1 MLAAMND
8 LSKTP
13 SELLEEIILL
23 REKIGE
29 LERKNIAHR
38 HAVEMLRESE
48 IKYRSVLD
56 NIEEGYYEVDLAGN
70 FTFFN
75 DSLCRIWEYPKEE
88 LMGLNYRQ
96 YVDEES
102 ADKFFQSFNQ
112 VFKTGKPVREFY
124 WQITRRDGA
133 TKHLEAS
140 VSLRRDSRGA
150 PTGFH
155 GIMRDVTERKQM
167 EESLRLNE
175 EKYRAMIETIQDGYF
190 EVDLTG
196 AFTFVND
203 VICRHMRY
211 SREELLGLGNRQF
224 QDRVNA
230 RKAYEAFVNVY
241 NTGIPVKAFE
251 MEVIRKDGTK
261 QISEV
266 SISLIRDSRGQ
277 PVGFRGISRDICDR
291 KEMEE
296 SLRQSE
302 ERYRSIIEQMEDGYF
317 ELDLAGNFTFVND
330 AECRNLGYSRR
341 ELIGMNRRQYT
352 DEKNAGAL
360 FALFNEV
367 YKTGTPVKSYD
378 LELVRKDGKKAFHA
392 ISASLI
398 KGADGK
404 PVGFRGIARDVSER
418 KSQEEQI
425 KYLATHDGLTELPNR
440 LMFNQLLSHAV
451 QGAKRY
457 QKQFAVMFIDLD
469 GFKVVN
475 DTLGHDAGDRLL
487 REIAVRFKHTLRAV
501 DVAARLGG
509 DEFVVMMEDIAAPE
523 QAAVLAQRILE
534 ATGKPFG
541 LASGECRVTASI
553 GICVYPENGDDEQT
567 LMKNADAA
575 MYRAKE
581 EGKNNF
587 QFYSTDMK

>member
-23 REKIGE
+23 KEKIGE

-367 YKTGTPVKSYD
+367 YKTGIPVKSYD

-457 QKQFAVMFIDLD
+457 RKQFAVMFIDLD

>member
-1 MLAAMND
+1 
-8 LSKTP
+8 
-13 SELLEEIILL
+13 
-23 REKIGE
+23 
-29 LERKNIAHR
+29 
-38 HAVEMLRESE
+38 
-48 IKYRSVLD
+48 
-56 NIEEGYYEVDLAGN
+56 
-70 FTFFN
+70 
-75 DSLCRIWEYPKEE
+75 
-88 LMGLNYRQ
+88 
-96 YVDEES
+96 
-102 ADKFFQSFNQ
+102 
-112 VFKTGKPVREFY
+112 
-124 WQITRRDGA
+124 
-133 TKHLEAS
+133 KHLEAS

-167 EESLRLNE
+167 EETLRHNQ

-367 YKTGTPVKSYD
+367 YKTGIPVKSYD

-457 QKQFAVMFIDLD
+457 RKQFAVMFIDLD

>member
-1 MLAAMND
+1 MND

-75 DSLCRIWEYPKEE
+75 DSLCRIWEYPKKE

-167 EESLRLNE
+167 EETLRHNQ

-367 YKTGTPVKSYD
+367 YKTGIPVKSYD

-457 QKQFAVMFIDLD
+457 RKQFAVMFIDLD

>member
-1 MLAAMND
+1 MND

-23 REKIGE
+23 KEKIGE

-75 DSLCRIWEYPKEE
+75 DSLCRIWEYPKKE

-317 ELDLAGNFTFVND
+317 EVDLAGNFTFVND

-367 YKTGTPVKSYD
+367 YKTGIPVKSYD

-457 QKQFAVMFIDLD
+457 RKQFAVMFIDLD

-501 DVAARLGG
+501 DVVARLGG

-553 GICVYPENGDDEQT
+553 GICVYPEAGEDEQT
-567 LMKNADAA
+567 LMKNADTA

>member
-1 MLAAMND
+1 MND

-75 DSLCRIWEYPKEE
+75 DSLCRIWEYPKKE

-367 YKTGTPVKSYD
+367 YKTGIPVKSYD

-457 QKQFAVMFIDLD
+457 RKQFAVMFIDLD

>member
-102 ADKFFQSFNQ
+102 ANKFFQSFNQ

-133 TKHLEAS
+133 IKHLEAS
-140 VSLRRDSRGA
+140 VSLRRDSRGT

-167 EESLRLNE
+167 EETLRHNQ

-196 AFTFVND
+196 TYTFVND
-203 VICRHMRY
+203 VICQHMRY

-224 QDRVNA
+224 QDRANA
-230 RKAYEAFVNVY
+230 KKAYQAFVNVY

-266 SISLIRDSRGQ
+266 SISLIRDNRGQ

-317 ELDLAGNFTFVND
+317 EVDLAGNFTFVND

-341 ELIGMNRRQYT
+341 ELIGMNRKQYA
-352 DEKNAGAL
+352 DEKNAVAL
-360 FALFNEV
+360 FNLFNEV

-501 DVAARLGG
+501 DVVARLGG

-523 QAAVLAQRILE
+523 QAAVLAQRILD

-581 EGKNNF
+581 TGKDNF
-587 QFYSTDMK
+587 RFYSTDAT

>member
-102 ADKFFQSFNQ
+102 ANKFFQSFNQ

-133 TKHLEAS
+133 IKHLEAS
-140 VSLRRDSRGA
+140 VSLRRDSRGT

-167 EESLRLNE
+167 EETLRHNQ

-196 AFTFVND
+196 TYTFVND
-203 VICRHMRY
+203 VICQHMRY

-224 QDRVNA
+224 QDRANA
-230 RKAYEAFVNVY
+230 KKAYQAFVNVY

-317 ELDLAGNFTFVND
+317 EVDLAGNFTFVND

-367 YKTGTPVKSYD
+367 YKTGIPVKSYD

-501 DVAARLGG
+501 DVVARLGG

-523 QAAVLAQRILE
+523 QAAVLAQRILD

-581 EGKNNF
+581 TGKDNF
-587 QFYSTDMK
+587 RFYSTDAT

>member
-23 REKIGE
+23 KEKIGE

-167 EESLRLNE
+167 EETLRHNQ

-367 YKTGTPVKSYD
+367 YKTGIPVKSYD

-457 QKQFAVMFIDLD
+457 RKQFAVMFIDLD

>member
-75 DSLCRIWEYPKEE
+75 DSLCRIWEYPKKE

-167 EESLRLNE
+167 EETLRHNQ

-367 YKTGTPVKSYD
+367 YKTGIPVKSYD

-457 QKQFAVMFIDLD
+457 RKQFAVMFIDLD

>member
-1 MLAAMND
+1 MND

>member
-1 MLAAMND
+1 LAAMND

-23 REKIGE
+23 KEKIGE

-75 DSLCRIWEYPKEE
+75 DSLCRIWEYPKKE

-167 EESLRLNE
+167 EETLRHNQ

-367 YKTGTPVKSYD
+367 YKTGIPVKSYD

-457 QKQFAVMFIDLD
+457 RKQFAVMFIDLD